1 MNNEPTLEKWKSMPD
16 LIEYLDMSRDSIL
29 EAITKRGMPAHKVGR
44 VWKFKF
50 SEVDEWIRSGQAAGD
65 GENESENQ
73 DEGRHKTK

>member
-50 SEVDEWIRSGQAAGD
+50 SEVDEWIRSGGSA
-65 GENESENQ
+65 EPNTTEKE
-73 DEGRHKTK
+73 